1 MLRKAGTSDSGPP
14 GPQGAQGPQGEPGA
28 TGPKGDQGEPGEP
41 GPQGATGATG
51 PAGATGATG
60 AQGPAGQDAD
70 NRYALQVVCE
80 SSEAAAYAYAI
91 TPLGG
96 AGTIIQVS
104 ACPQG
109 TTTTDQ
115 DSSIALNIAGVAV
128 AGASFDI
135 ASGTGDGVVTTHVVP
150 AGGTT
155 VIGANAAI
163 AVQAYGWL
171 GRVAVTIT
179 IQRT

>member
-1 MLRKAGTSDSGPP
+1 MLRKAGASDSGPP
-14 GPQGAQGPQGEPGA
+14 GPQGPQGPQGEPGE
-28 TGPKGDQGEPGEP
+28 TGPQGDQGEPG
-41 GPQGATGATG
+41 PQGTTGATG
-51 PAGATGATG
+51 PTGATGATG

-96 AGTIIQVS
+96 AGNIVQVS

-109 TTTTDQ
+109 GTTD
-115 DSSIALNIAGVAV
+115 DSSSIALAIAGVV
-128 AGASFDI
+128 VVGASFDI
-135 ASGTGDGVVTTHVVP
+135 ASGTNEGVVTTTAVP

-155 VIGANAAI
+155 TIGANAAI

-171 GRVAVTIT
+171 GKVAVTIT
-179 IQRT
+179 IERT

>member
-1 MLRKAGTSDSGPP
+1 MLRKAGASDSGPP
-14 GPQGAQGPQGEPGA
+14 GPQ
-28 TGPKGDQGEPGEP
+28 GDQGEPGEP

-60 AQGPAGQDAD
+60 AQGPAGADGQDAD

-80 SSEAAAYAYAI
+80 SSEAAPYAYAL

-96 AGTIIQVS
+96 AGTIVQVS

-109 TTTTDQ
+109 TTTTD
-115 DSSIALNIAGVAV
+115 DSSSITLFIAGVTV
-128 AGASFDI
+128 VGASFDI
-135 ASGTGDGVVTTHVVP
+135 PSGTDDGEITTQAVP
-150 AGGTT
+150 GGGTT
-155 VIGANAAI
+155 SIGANAAI

-171 GRVAVTIT
+171 GKVAVTIT
-179 IQRT
+179 IERT

>member
-1 MLRKAGTSDSGPP
+1 MLRKAGASDSGPP
-14 GPQGAQGPQGEPGA
+14 GPQGPQGPQGEPGA

-41 GPQGATGATG
+41 GSQGATGATG

-60 AQGPAGQDAD
+60 PQGPAGQDTD
-70 NRYALQVVCE
+70 NRYALPVVCE

-96 AGTIIQVS
+96 AGTIVQVS

-109 TTTTDQ
+109 TTATDQ

-135 ASGTGDGVVTTHVVP
+135 ASGTGDGVVTTHAVP
-150 AGGTT
+150 GGGTT

-163 AVQAYGWL
+163 AVQAYGWFGL
-171 GRVAVTIT
+171 VAVTIT